1 MSNKPKKNGIILKGK
16 MDGPLI
22 VMITILLICGLIILV
37 SASGPISFEE
47 EGNNYSYV
55 VSQLK
60 NISIGV
66 GMMLII
72 SLFDYRIIGRVK
84 VFKWIIYIGTI
95 TVLVYTGI
103 AGVAAKGARRW
114 LSLGSLSFQPSEFS
128 KIFIILFY
136 AFLLQDIKEK
146 GKINSFKSGFMYP
159 CLFIIPI
166 FVSIFILQ
174 NHLSATLLICFIIVV
189 QMFIAGVGIKNF
201 LGGAGLAGIAG
212 FTYLFF
218 SKKQSEG
225 FRGSRI
231 DTWKNLEGADITG
244 NGWQINQSLY
254 AIASGNAFGVGPGQS
269 IQKYSYLP
277 EAQNDF
283 IFAIFAE
290 EYGFLGCILIILL
303 FILFVWRGLII
314 AKRSNDLAGTLIAA
328 GITILIGVEAAWNIA
343 VVTNTLPVT
352 GILLPFFS
360 YGGTG
365 MIANLMGVG
374 FLLSV
379 SKNRKEKGEEK
390 A

>member
-16 MDGPLI
+16 MDGPLL

-55 VSQLK
+55 ISQLK
-60 NISIGV
+60 NISIGLA
-66 GMMLII
+66 MMVII
-72 SLFDYRIIGRVK
+72 SFIDYRIIGRVK
-84 VFKWIIYIGTI
+84 IFKWIIYIGTI
-95 TVLVYTGI
+95 AILVYTGL
-103 AGVAAKGARRW
+103 AGVAAKGAKRW
-114 LSLGSLSFQPSEFS
+114 LRVGGLTFQPSEFA

-146 GKINSFKSGFMYP
+146 GKINKFLSGFLYP
-159 CLFIIPI
+159 CLFIVPI
-166 FVSIFILQ
+166 IISIYFLQ
-174 NHLSATLLICFIIVV
+174 NHLSATLLICFIVV
-189 QMFIAGVGIKNF
+189 IQMFIAGVGIKNF
-201 LGGAGLAGIAG
+201 LGSAGILGIGG
-212 FTYLFF
+212 FIYLLI
-218 SKKQSEG
+218 SKKQSDG
-225 FRGSRI
+225 FRESRI
-231 DTWKNLEGADITG
+231 NTWKNLENADITG

-254 AIASGNAFGVGPGQS
+254 AIASGKAFGVGPGQS

-314 AKRSNDLAGTLIAA
+314 AKRANDLAGTLIAA

-365 MIANLMGVG
+365 MIANLIGVG

-379 SKNRKEKGEEK
+379 SKNRKEKVEEK